1 MQVRGFVPVPSTNSN
16 SDAEQRGGVRV
27 TPTNLATNSILGGG
41 TTDGVLAARAVTTDA
56 SNMTGLAYALV
67 ARRIV
72 TVDTAV
78 NLATAG
84 GTDGRAEAIIF

>member
-1 MQVRGFVPVPSTNSN
+1 
-16 SDAEQRGGVRV
+16 
-27 TPTNLATNSILGGG
+27 
-41 TTDGVLAARAVTTDA
+41 
-56 SNMTGLAYALV
+56 MTGLAYALV